1 MVVRFDI
8 RTKPIHENN
17 VISRY
22 RDRVSRRRLGQLE
35 WNRTNLAKLYED
47 WGFKVQE
54 HRRSQKLQA
63 GPSTMGIMPTFSNNK
78 EKGLG
83 VGKLQVIKA
92 YWADAP
98 CAIHPFRKCTSGRS
112 FALRR
117 HTWALKHFKGPQ
129 NVPAS
134 TTQSLQKDCM
144 SDNQLLGKFE
154 HRWDKAW
161 QVFHIGVTIQEGT
174 ESKCNDAHSCVKATT
189 RDQSSGR
196 VVRQEARTR
205 SSCQV

>member
-17 VISRY
+17 VISCY
-22 RDRVSRRRLGQLE
+22 RGRVSRRRLGQLE
-35 WNRTNLAKLYED
+35 WSRTNLANLFED

-63 GPSTMGIMPTFSNNK
+63 GPSTMGSAFSNNK

-83 VGKLQVIKA
+83 VGKLQVVKA

-98 CAIHPFRKCTSGRS
+98 CAIYPFRKRTSSRS

-129 NVPAS
+129 NVPTS
-134 TTQSLQKDCM
+134 TTQS
-144 SDNQLLGKFE
+144 F
-154 HRWDKAW
+154 
-161 QVFHIGVTIQEGT
+161 
-174 ESKCNDAHSCVKATT
+174 
-189 RDQSSGR
+189 
-196 VVRQEARTR
+196 VRQPTTSMGQGLASFPHR
-205 SSCQV
+205 SHNPGRHRIEVQ